1 MSHKLEINQ
10 VSKSFKNHKAL
21 NEINFTIEGKK
32 IIGLIGRNGAGKTT
46 LLSLIAGLK
55 QVDQGEI
62 VLDGEPIF
70 ENQSRM
76 QQIMFLS
83 DSQRDES
90 MKVREMLEMAEAF
103 RPNFDPEYAADL
115 IKTFNLP
122 TEKTMKQLSKGMRS
136 ALQVVLGLASR
147 APVTIFDEVYTG
159 MDAPTRKK
167 FYNEVLDEQAEH
179 PRMFI
184 LSTHL
189 VSEMDYLF
197 EEIVMIHEGKLL
209 LHDEYEAMTL
219 KGQTVIGEANKVDQ
233 FVSGKKVLNEER
245 LGPTKSVTIY
255 GELTEEERQK
265 AQKQELEIGNVSL
278 QDLFIHLTG
287 GEA

>member
-1 MSHKLEINQ
+1 MNHKLEIKR
-10 VSKSFKNHKAL
+10 VSKSFKKHKAL
-21 NEINFTIEGKK
+21 NEIDFTIEGDK
-32 IIGLIGRNGAGKTT
+32 IVGLIGRNGAGKTT

-55 QVDQGEI
+55 QADHGEI
-62 VLDGEPIF
+62 ILDGEPVF

-90 MKVREMLEMAEAF
+90 MKVQEMLEMAETF
-103 RPNFDPEYAADL
+103 RPNFDTEYAAEL
-115 IKTFNLP
+115 IKKFNLP
-122 TEKTMKQLSKGMRS
+122 TKKTMKQLSKGMRS

-147 APVTIFDEVYTG
+147 APITIFDEVYTG

-197 EEIVMIHEGKLL
+197 DEIVMIHEGKLL
-209 LHDEYEAMTL
+209 LHDKYEAMTL
-219 KGQTVIGEANKVDQ
+219 KGQTVIGEANAVDQ
-233 FVSGKKVLNEER
+233 FVSGKKVLNEQR

-255 GELTEEERQK
+255 GELSEGERQK
-265 AQKQELEIGNVSL
+265 AKTQELEIGNVSL

>member
-1 MSHKLEINQ
+1 MNHKLEIKR
-10 VSKSFKNHKAL
+10 VSKSFKKHEVI
-21 NEINFTIEGKK
+21 NEIDFNVEGNK
-32 IIGLIGRNGAGKTT
+32 IVGLIGRNGAGKTT

-55 QVDQGEI
+55 QSDQGEI
-62 VLDGEPIF
+62 TLDGEPIF

-76 QQIMFLS
+76 QQVMFLS
-83 DSQRDES
+83 DSQRDQS
-90 MKVREMLEMAEAF
+90 LKVREMLDMTETF
-103 RPNFDPEYAADL
+103 RPNFDRIYADEL
-115 IKTFNLP
+115 IKTFNLS
-122 TEKTMKQLSKGMRS
+122 TKKSMSELSKGMRS

-147 APVTIFDEVYTG
+147 APITIFDEVYTG

-167 FYNEVLDEQAEH
+167 FYNEVLNEQAEH

-197 EEIVMIHEGKLL
+197 DEIVMIHQGKLL

-219 KGQTVIGEANKVDQ
+219 KGQTVIG
-233 FVSGKKVLNEER
+233 VLNEQR

-255 GELTEEERQK
+255 GELSEEERQK
-265 AQKQELEIGNVSL
+265 AKKQELEIGNVSL